1 MGRQD
6 HQELQRISI
15 HALREE
21 GDTSI
26 PCRRVQSKNFYP
38 RPPRG
43 GRLPQ
48 SPCYPR
54 RDDFYPR
61 PPRGGRLSLVRK
73 LVKGAEFLSTP
84 SARRATCSPVRPPRR
99 SAAISIHALRE
110 EGDHWTVGT
119 TATTI
124 KFLSTPSARRATDH
138 VPTQDTETGISIHAL
153 REEGDPA
160 VTSTTSCRGYFYPR
174 PPRGGRPRARSPL
187 CVISLFLS
195 TPSARRATR
204 PLSPTAVAERI
215 SIHAL
220 REEGDDA
227 TRRLA
232 KAMRYFYPRPP
243 RGGRLR
249 RSDLRALCHRFLSTP
264 SARRATRWQK

>member
-1 MGRQD
+1 M
-6 HQELQRISI
+6 ISI

-21 GDTSI
+21 GDS
-26 PCRRVQSKNFYP
+26 RWSASWSREQNFYP

-43 GRLPQ
+43 GRLAVQ
-48 SPCYPR
+48 FVHLE
-54 RDDFYPR
+54 D
-61 PPRGGRLSLVRK
+61 LQL
-73 LVKGAEFLSTP
+73 FLSTP
-84 SARRATCSPVRPPRR
+84 SARRATKLEGCFDDYSV
-99 SAAISIHALRE
+99 ISIHALRE